1 MSISFRTKLLA
12 SHVGLVAAIVTLL
25 VLLLDRS
32 LGADLERRLDQ
43 RLEQQASGAAQW
55 GVGERRHPEKIAA
68 RLAAVV
74 GAEVTLFD
82 REGKVLGDSR
92 GAQKREAEVAP
103 EVRAALEGNIGHAT
117 RPAGESM
124 QEMHYVAVGASDG
137 WVVRLAAPLSDIN
150 ETLATTRHQLL
161 AAAIVA
167 AVAALGLGV
176 LASRVAAGPLRA
188 MTAAAERI
196 AGGDFDVEVKSSAPD
211 EFGVLAR
218 SLSSLAAQLKA
229 HIGELTAERT
239 QVAQLL
245 TVGRE
250 FMADAS
256 HELRTPVMAI
266 QGYSETLIEGGA
278 DSSTARQFLE
288 TIHRHACRLGRLVED
303 MLRLSSLE
311 VRPSAD
317 AIFER
322 VDVGGVASAVVDTLQ
337 ARAEAQGVA
346 LRVDVEGR
354 VEMSGDPSALE
365 QVLENL
371 VDNAIKYGR
380 TGGTVA
386 IRGHEDRDEVLV
398 EVEDDGPGIDTHHLP
413 RLFDR
418 FYRVDPERSREKG
431 GAGLGLAIAK
441 QFVESMRGR
450 IRVESELG
458 KGAKF
463 IMRFPR
469 VP

>member
-12 SHVGLVAAIVTLL
+12 SHVGLVVAIVTLL

-32 LGADLERRLDQ
+32 IGADLERRLDQ

-55 GVGERRHPEKIAA
+55 GVGERRHPGKIAA

-82 REGKVLGDSR
+82 RDGKVLGDSR
-92 GAQKREAEVAP
+92 GAQKSESEVAP

-117 RPAGESM
+117 RTAGDSM
-124 QEMHYVAVGASDG
+124 QEMHYVAVGAPDG

-161 AAAIVA
+161 VAAIVA
-167 AVAALGLGV
+167 AVVALGLGI
-176 LASRVAAGPLRA
+176 LASRLAAGPLRA
-188 MTAAAERI
+188 MTAAAQRI

-218 SLSSLAAQLKA
+218 SLSSLAAQLEA
-229 HIGELTAERT
+229 RIGELTAERT

-256 HELRTPVMAI
+256 HELRTPVMTI
-266 QGYSETLIEGGA
+266 QGYSETLLEGGA
-278 DSSTARQFLE
+278 DSATARQFLE

-303 MLRLSSLE
+303 MLRLSALE

-317 AIFER
+317 AIIEH

-337 ARAEAQGVA
+337 ARAEAQRVT
-346 LRVDVEGR
+346 LRVEVDAGVEI
-354 VEMSGDPSALE
+354 SGDPLALE

-380 TGGTVA
+380 TGGTVT
-386 IRGHEDRDEVLV
+386 IRANQENEDTVV
-398 EVEDDGPGIDTHHLP
+398 HVEDDGPGIDAHHLP

-450 IRVESELG
+450 IHIESELG
-458 KGAKF
+458 KGARF
-463 IMRFPR
+463 VMRFPR
-469 VP
+469 VR